1 MSDIQDFFAWATQQR
16 GAITTKGGAGSGRY
30 PKGSGEGG
38 EYSIHPQGSEVK
50 VGAHTFETGKVYNIN
65 DADRKMMSKK
75 KKVYSMPE
83 AIAASSDGSVK
94 DGKKRYITVVMTSQ
108 SNGGA
113 PSVSFDPP
121 SGGNFYLVDGARA
134 QSYSEV
140 YK

>member
-1 MSDIQDFFAWATQQR
+1 MSDIGNFFAWATQQR